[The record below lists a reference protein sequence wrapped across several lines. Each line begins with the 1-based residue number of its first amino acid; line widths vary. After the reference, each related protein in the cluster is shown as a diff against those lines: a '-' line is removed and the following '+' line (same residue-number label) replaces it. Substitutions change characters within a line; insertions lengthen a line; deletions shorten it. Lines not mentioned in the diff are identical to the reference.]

1 MHVATTRRHYKGKT
15 YESHLLRRSYREGGK
30 VRSETLA
37 NLSHLPVAALEAVR
51 RILRGEE
58 LVGAR
63 DGLSIERSLP
73 HGHVACVLGML
84 GKLGMER
91 LLCGERLRERDLC
104 VALICQR
111 VLAPGSKLEATRRF
125 SQSTLAEELG
135 LGEVGEAELLSAMDW
150 LLARQERI
158 ERTLAGRHLKEDSFV
173 LYDLSSSYLE
183 GSHCPLAKRGY
194 SRDGKRSKLQI
205 TYGLICSWEGRPV
218 AVEVHEG
225 NVEDSQTFPGVVG
238 RIGERFGVERVVFVG
253 DRGMITEARCQELK
267 RQGLKFITA
276 LKAPQI
282 RRLAGEEGAIQLSL
296 FDESNLVEVSS
307 PEYPGERLVVCRN
320 PAVATE
326 RARKR
331 QELLCATEAE
341 LSKVKWMV
349 DSPRGR
355 LRGKSAGVI
364 GERVGRVVNKYK
376 VAKHF
381 ELKIADGYFDYRR
394 KEEQIT
400 REAALDGLYVLRT
413 TVAEAHLGAPAVVR
427 AYKQLKVAE
436 RAFRHIKSDELKVR
450 PIYHRLAERVRAHVF
465 LCMLA
470 YYLQFE
476 LRARLAELLFDDEA
490 PFSPTDPVAPT
501 ERSPQARRK
510 VGTKHTEDGLHPI
523 HSFKTLLSELGTLCR
538 NRVRIEGTG
547 GGGQSFEQLTEPT
560 PLQARAFELLGLK
573 LGPKARK

>member
-1 MHVATTRRHYKGKT
+1 MHVAITRRHYKGKT
-15 YESHLLRRSYREGGK
+15 YETHLLRRSYREGGK

-37 NLSHLPVAALEAVR
+37 NLSHLPVEALEALR

-58 LVGAR
+58 LVGAT
-63 DGLSIERSLP
+63 DAMCIERSLP

-84 GKLGMER
+84 GRLGLER
-91 LLCGERLRERDLC
+91 LLSGERSRERDLC

-111 VLAPGSKLEATRRF
+111 VLAPGSKLEATRRL
-125 SQSTLAEELG
+125 SQSTLSEELG
-135 LGEVGEAELLSAMDW
+135 LGEVGEAELMGAMDW
-150 LLARQERI
+150 LLARKERI
-158 ERTLAGRHLKEDSFV
+158 ERTLAGWHLKEDSFV

-194 SRDGKRSKLQI
+194 SRDGKRGKLQI
-205 TYGLICSWEGRPV
+205 TYGLVCSEEGRPV

-225 NVEDSQTFPGVVG
+225 NVEDSQTFPEVVG
-238 RIGERFGVERVVFVG
+238 RISERFGIERVVFVG
-253 DRGMITEARCQELK
+253 DRGMISEARCQELK
-267 RQGLKFITA
+267 ERDIEFITA

-282 RRLAGEEGAIQLSL
+282 RRLAEEGAIQLSL

-320 PAVATE
+320 PAVASE

-331 QELLCATEAE
+331 RELLSGTEEE
-341 LSKVKWMV
+341 LSKVKRMV
-349 DSPRGR
+349 DTPRGR
-355 LRGKSAGVI
+355 LRTKSAGVI

-381 ELKIADGYFDYRR
+381 ELQIGEGSFEFWR
-394 KEEQIT
+394 KKEQIT

-413 TVAEAHLGAPAVVR
+413 TVAQAHLGGPAVVR

-436 RAFRHIKSDELKVR
+436 RAFRHIKSDELKIR

-476 LRARLAELLFDDEA
+476 LRAKLAELLFDDEA
-490 PFSPTDPVAPT
+490 PLSPTDPVAPT
-501 ERSPQARRK
+501 ERSAQARRK
-510 VGTKHTEDGLHPI
+510 AQSRHTENGLYPV
-523 HSFKTLLSELGTLCR
+523 HSFKTLLAELGTLCR
-538 NRVRIEGTG
+538 NRVRIENT
-547 GGGQSFEQLTEPT
+547 GQSFEQITEPT